1 MTYYNHN
8 GLFAANFF
16 IRIIAYIFGFLFFY
30 LIIVGALIMNPQN
43 KPPFSSGS
51 ALIDGTLLILTVAS
65 PFIFT
70 EYRIRKN
77 RKKLDLPIYKN
88 IAGDLLY
95 MEAQRNAG
103 FTNKSY
109 DSNKHDLNYWYELK
123 EKGAITQ
130 KEYENKKNELL
141 DLK

>member
-1 MTYYNHN
+1 MTHYNHN
-8 GLFAANFF
+8 GLFAASFF

-43 KPPFSSGS
+43 QPPFSSGS
-51 ALIDGTLLILTVAS
+51 ALIDGSLLILTVAS

-77 RKKLDLPIYKN
+77 RRKLGLSIYKN
-88 IAGDLLY
+88 VTGDLLY
-95 MEAQRNAG
+95 MEAQKNSG
-103 FTNKSY
+103 LENKSY

-130 KEYENKKNELL
+130 EEYESKKRELL
-141 DLK
+141 K

>member
-1 MTYYNHN
+1 MTHYNHN

-16 IRIIAYIFGFLFFY
+16 IRLVAYIFGFLFFY

-43 KPPFSSGS
+43 QPPFSSGS
-51 ALIDGTLLILTVAS
+51 ALIDGSLLILTVAS

-77 RKKLDLPIYKN
+77 RRKLGLPIYKN
-88 IAGDLLY
+88 VMGDLLY
-95 MEAQRNAG
+95 MEAQKNAD
-103 FTNKSY
+103 FE
-109 DSNKHDLNYWYELK
+109 KHDLNYWFNLK

-130 KEYENKKNELL
+130 EEYENKKRELL
-141 DLK
+141 